1 MSIPRHLVDEIRAR
15 TDIVAVVGT
24 VVTLRRQGRSWVGLC
39 PFHSDRSPSFHV
51 VPDKAFFH
59 CFPCGAHG
67 DVFAFLMKARGM
79 SFVEAVK
86 ELAGPAGVVIE
97 ERPMTPQEQRRIAV
111 KADLHGVVEEVAAY
125 FHRTLMVDPEGAAG
139 RAYLEARGIT
149 LQTAERYRL
158 GFAPAG
164 WDRLGRHAARAR
176 LPAALLV
183 EAGLL
188 KRRERAEG
196 FYDTFR
202 NRLLFPILDERG
214 RPVAFGGRLLPG
226 TDEGP
231 KYLNSPESPIYDK
244 SRTLYGLSWARPAI
258 QQRGRAILVEGYFDA
273 VSLWQAGFGE
283 AVATCGTALTAAHAE
298 SLRRLAGIAVALF
311 DADEA
316 GLRAAVRAMD
326 IFLEAGLEGR
336 RLDLGDSKDPD
347 EFVQR
352 HGASAFEALL
362 AHGEPLVEL
371 VIRRHV
377 DREGPTVEGRARA
390 LHALAPTLRRL
401 PELLRGPLA
410 GRVAGRLGLREEQ
423 VLDAMARSPS
433 PSRPAGGSEGRAD
446 ASQVPARRRWMPGRE
461 LTHLLWLCVHHPTEV
476 APLLA
481 QADPEDVSEREDVLA
496 VLVRLAEGEPLA
508 AVMADVADDDLRRAL
523 VEIAAREDLYAPEAV
538 VSAADAILARLAL
551 PRLDRRIAVLASR
564 LDACQDRGDTSSY
577 ESLTREVSGL
587 HAQRAALHARSTR
600 RRAPQGRS
608 NGMLSRRG

>member
-39 PFHSDRSPSFHV
+39 PFHSDRTPSFHV
-51 VPDKAFFH
+51 VPDKGFFH

-67 DVFAFLMKARGM
+67 DVIAFLMKARGM

-86 ELAGPAGVVIE
+86 DLAGPAGVVIE

-111 KADLHGVVEEVAAY
+111 KADLHGVVEAAADY
-125 FHRTLMVDPEGAAG
+125 FHRTLMVDPDGAPG

-149 LQTAERYRL
+149 LETAERYRL

-164 WDRLGRHAARAR
+164 WDRLGRHAARVR
-176 LPAALLV
+176 MPAPLLA
-183 EAGLL
+183 EAGLV
-188 KRRERAEG
+188 KRRERGEG

-226 TDEGP
+226 NDEGP

-298 SLRRLAGIAVALF
+298 VLRRLAGIAVALF

-326 IFLEAGLEGR
+326 IFLDAGIEGR

-352 HGASAFEALL
+352 HGPPAFEALL

-377 DREGPTVEGRARA
+377 EREGPTVEGRARA
-390 LHALAPTLRRL
+390 LHALVPTMRRL
-401 PELLRGPLA
+401 PDLLRGPLA
-410 GRVAGRLGLREEQ
+410 GRVAGLLGLREEQ
-423 VLDAMARSPS
+423 VLDAIARAPS
-433 PSRPAGGSEGRAD
+433 PQRAPVAGEGGPSERVA
-446 ASQVPARRRWMPGRE
+446 PPRRRWMPTRE
-461 LTHLLWLCVHHPTEV
+461 LTHLLWLCVHHPAEV
-476 APLLA
+476 GPLLA
-481 QADPEDVSEREDVLA
+481 QADPEDVSERDDVLA
-496 VLVRLAEGEPLA
+496 ALVRLAEGEPLP
-508 AVMADVADDDLRRAL
+508 AVLTDVADDDLRRAL
-523 VEIAAREDLYAPEAV
+523 VEVAAREDLYAPEAV
-538 VSAADAILARLAL
+538 APAADAILARLAL
-551 PRLDRRIAVLASR
+551 PRLDRRIAGVVAR
-564 LDACQDRGDTSSY
+564 LDACQERGDTSSY
-577 ESLTREVSGL
+577 ETLTREVSGL

-600 RRAPQGRS
+600 RRASTGRS
-608 NGMLSRRG
+608 NGTQSRRG